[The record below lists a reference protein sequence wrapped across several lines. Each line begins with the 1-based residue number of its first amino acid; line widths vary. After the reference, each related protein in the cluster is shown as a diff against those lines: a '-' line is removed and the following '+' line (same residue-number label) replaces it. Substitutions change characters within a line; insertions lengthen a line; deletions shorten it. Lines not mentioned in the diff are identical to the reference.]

1 MLRRLLV
8 FAVLLLSAGLA
19 LAQVQYAQ
27 KSTQIRAGILL
38 VDSYKLGLGVNQY
51 DANGEPFVWYN
62 LDHSNGIKPADWTF
76 VNPHAATVMTQSIMN
91 RWNGATASNSGLDA
105 PPPNGV
111 GGNVAQLGKIL
122 DKATAPYWEV
132 ALSTATDSQLA
143 DYDVLSLAVR
153 GSLSLTPFE
162 REKLRAYVDQGG
174 VLWVDVDST
183 TQFDGIN
190 NIPLA
195 IDKSGAAGGSILA
208 DLSHPIL
215 TTPNQ
220 LSLSSVAAME
230 TDSSPGLRAVD
241 PTNYGGATLIPIL
254 ETLQPEFSQ
263 FQTVASDS
271 SGTLIGVAQIGD
283 GFLVVTA
290 RGVADALNKGLPNQS
305 RSDDTNNQQFFA
317 LAPNLDAQSN
327 AAAALIVN
335 AINLG
340 SSYHESYFGSRKKN
354 ASPVDL
360 HAPLLRTFFAPL
372 PLSPGNRNFV
382 PPATYKGVFVVSA
395 NDRIYVYDASPTA
408 DLDGDGNPDDGIPDT
423 DLSSGLDLLWISQ
436 TMPGPISPPTCLSVD
451 NPTGTATK
459 DQILVVDATGIVH
472 SFNPF
477 CFMNAPI
484 PADLSN
490 VAETYEV
497 APPGGSADFDF
508 TEDGRG
514 PFAPTVQNGIVYVSD
529 TQSAVTG
536 RVGRLWLLNPAAAST
551 VNTGPNPWVVGGSTS
566 TGIPESSGPATVG
579 YIPVQDNSGGQD
591 LVAYIP
597 TRANPT
603 SLGSPD
609 QTCGITSLWL
619 GVKGE
624 RPQDVQVV
632 GSTLEV
638 TTRANLS
645 GLKVYLGAGSDPLG
659 IKVSVFRS
667 STGLPL
673 SASDLSSIFT
683 GGVTQGPDGVLQLSL
698 NGVWDPDY
706 SLRID
711 YMIDWGSGSL
721 TLTEQVRR
729 GSLFFP
735 DAARTRRVVGAV
747 ALASDGNF
755 FATVSDQ
762 AKGGALYAF
771 REEGRGL
778 FRLLYRYELY
788 DQHQI
793 SLSTAAPVDYRETF
807 INEDPVTT
815 LVPAFAGPLTNLTM
829 EGAPAVHNG
838 LVYAT
843 ATATVGTFSLPV
855 TVLMAFKADPE
866 PVKIPVGNLSD
877 TFVLVQPDI
886 ARSVN
891 PTEPETFTIM
901 QPTQFTYEQQGTGGY
916 VKIDNLMASRT
927 GTIQQAL
934 SSSQPVILRQ
944 SGIPDQLIEPDA
956 VGGRWSP
963 LVWYTMLEGT
973 STQSPTL
980 VTGNTVFVGGNS
992 KLPDILSGVAPASA
1006 ADRGVMFAMDAD
1018 VQPLPPDAFPNS
1030 LRPWM
1035 AQVPMLTIDPS
1046 NSAKI
1051 IPSPDIRWPQT
1062 AGINNFE
1069 DWKVRYFQT
1078 ALRPGD
1084 TSYGVAAGE
1093 GSLFTW
1099 GGSTLYGF
1107 SRGDLMVAD
1116 EGRLLRL
1123 DASGDPEWSSDTS
1136 FGSGSTALQTNT
1148 STTRSL
1154 VRPVRA
1160 YRLGSDEMVVADP
1173 GSNRVVRMNLTG
1185 RELRSVTKFL
1195 VDPIFTPDGYIS
1207 SESPTLNTP
1216 SDVATYSAYVTSAQN
1231 FLSNPNALEYWV
1243 YYLVADTGNKRL
1255 IQVVDRYVADPS
1267 TRQVLNPVEDVNNV
1281 QQLGVL
1287 TWHSPSNY
1295 SGKQFQYNSVAR
1307 VFNPNTNRF
1316 TYAGGIGNGTPTPT
1330 GLGLDTPTTG
1340 TAREAL
1346 SGNGGIVLFDG
1357 AQTVVIHDFT
1367 VPAIPV
1373 NAYYNETTKTF
1384 TSPAAAQ
1391 RDKPIGNVT
1400 SVTMRYVNQA
1410 GENRLAVMFTDS
1422 SGVYEIYQPTVGQDL
1437 PWMARW
1443 ELPREMY
1450 RSMRRDPT
1458 TNIPTTDN
1466 PRDLTAMF
1474 ARRLD
1479 SGEVIVVNGYTGKTR
1494 GVAPFS
1500 GEVIV
1505 LNGDFDP
1512 ALDNTQPGFDFGKQ
1526 NFGFSSLSVR
1536 LQLSTLTGVRSIT
1549 APVFADLR

>member
-8 FAVLLLSAGLA
+8 LILLVLGSAMA
-19 LAQVQYAQ
+19 SAQVQYAQ
-27 KSTQIRAGILL
+27 KSTPIKAGVLL
-38 VDSYKLGLGVNQY
+38 VDSYKLGMSGSLY
-51 DANGEPFVWYN
+51 DANGAPFVWYN
-62 LDHSNGIKPADWTF
+62 LEHSNGVKPADWSF

-91 RWNGATASNSGLDA
+91 RWDGVLGSGSGLDA
-105 PPPNGV
+105 APPNGV
-111 GGNVAQLGKIL
+111 GGNVAGIGQIL
-122 DKATAPYWEV
+122 TKASAPYWEV
-132 ALSTATDSQLA
+132 SLGSSSDSQLA
-143 DYDVLSLAVR
+143 DYDVLSLSVR

-162 REKLRAYVDQGG
+162 REKLRAYIDQGG
-174 VLWVDVDST
+174 VLWVDVDNST
-183 TQFDGIN
+183 AFDAIN

-195 IDKSGAAGGSILA
+195 IDKSMNPGGPIQA
-208 DLSHPIL
+208 DLAHPIL

-220 LSLSSVAAME
+220 VTIAQVAGMEMDGSS
-230 TDSSPGLRAVD
+230 GFRAVD
-241 PTNYGGATLIPIL
+241 PTNYGGGSLIPVL
-254 ETLQPEFSQ
+254 ETLQPEFTQ
-263 FQTVASDS
+263 FQTVASDA
-271 SGTLIGVAQIGD
+271 SGTLIGVARIGD

-290 RGVADALNKGLPNQS
+290 RGVADALNKGVLTAS
-305 RSDDTNNQQFFA
+305 RPTDTGNQQFYA
-317 LAPNLDAQSN
+317 LAPSLDAQSN
-327 AAAALIVN
+327 AAASLIVN
-335 AINLG
+335 AISLG
-340 SSYHESYFGSRKKN
+340 SSYRESFFGSRKAN

-408 DLDGDGNPDDGIPDT
+408 DLDGDGNPDDGLPET
-423 DLSSGLDLLWISQ
+423 DLSSGLDLLWTSQ
-436 TMPGPISPPTCLSVD
+436 TMPSPISAPSCVSVQ
-451 NPTGTATK
+451 NPTGSATK
-459 DQILVVDATGIVH
+459 DQILVVDANGTVH
-472 SFNPF
+472 AFNPF
-477 CFMNAPI
+477 CFMQAPA

-490 VAETYEV
+490 VSEEYNVT
-497 APPGGSADFDF
+497 PPGGSSDFDF

-514 PFAPTVQNGIVYVSD
+514 PFAPTIHNGIAYISD

-536 RVGRLWLLNPAAAST
+536 RVGRLWLLDPSAATT
-551 VNTGPNPWVVGGSTS
+551 VNTGPNPWVIGGSSS

-603 SLGSPD
+603 ALGSPD
-609 QTCGITSLWL
+609 QTCGITSVWI
-619 GVKGE
+619 GAKGE

-632 GSTLEV
+632 GSSLEV
-638 TTRANLS
+638 TTRANLA
-645 GLKVYLGAGSDPLG
+645 GLKIYLGAASDPLG

-667 STGLPL
+667 STGQALDAATLASVL
-673 SASDLSSIFT
+673 SGT
-683 GGVTQGPDGVLQLSL
+683 VTQGPDGVLQLGL
-698 NGVWDPDY
+698 NGAWDPDY
-706 SLRID
+706 SLRLD

-735 DAARTRRVVGAV
+735 DAARTRRVIGAV
-747 ALASDGNF
+747 ALASNGSI

-762 AKGGALYAF
+762 AKGGALFAF

-788 DQHQI
+788 DAHQI
-793 SLSTAAPVDYRETF
+793 SLSAASPVNYRETF

-815 LVPAFAGPLTNLTM
+815 LVPFFAGPLSNLTM
-829 EGAPAVHNG
+829 EGAPSVHNG
-838 LVYAT
+838 MVFAT
-843 ATATVGTFSLPV
+843 ATARVGTFSLPV
-855 TVLMAFKADPE
+855 TILMAFKASPE

-901 QPTQFTYEQQGTGGY
+901 QPTQFTYEQQGNGGY

-944 SGIPDQLIEPDA
+944 SGLPDQLIEPDG
-956 VGGRWSP
+956 VGGSWSP
-963 LVWYTMLEGT
+963 LMWYTMLEGT
-973 STQSPTL
+973 DTQSPTM

-992 KLPDILSGVAPASA
+992 KLPDILSNIPPGSA
-1006 ADRGVMFAMDAD
+1006 TDRGVMFAMDAD
-1018 VQPLPPDAFPNS
+1018 VQPLPPDAYPNS

-1035 AQVPMLTIDPS
+1035 IQVPMLTTSGGNI
-1046 NSAKI
+1046 
-1051 IPSPDIRWPQT
+1051 SPNPVIRWPQT
-1062 AGINNFE
+1062 SGLTLFE

-1084 TSYGVAAGE
+1084 TSYGVAAGD

-1099 GGSTLYGF
+1099 GASTLYGF

-1116 EGRLLRL
+1116 EGRLVRL
-1123 DASGDPEWSSDTS
+1123 DASGNPEWASDTS
-1136 FGSGSTALQTNT
+1136 IGAGSNAQQTNT

-1160 YRLGSDEMVVADP
+1160 YRLGSDQMVIADP
-1173 GSNRVVRMNLTG
+1173 GGNRVVRMNLTG
-1185 RELRSVTKFL
+1185 KELRSLSKFL
-1195 VDPIFTPDGYIS
+1195 LDPTYRPDGYVS
-1207 SESPTLNTP
+1207 SESTTLDTP
-1216 SDVATYSAYVTSAQN
+1216 SDVATYSAYVTSGQN

-1243 YYLVADTGNKRL
+1243 YYLVADSGNKRL
-1255 IQVVDRYVADPS
+1255 IQVVDRYIADPS
-1267 TRQVLNPVEDVNNV
+1267 TRQILGPVEDVNNV

-1295 SGKQFQYNSVAR
+1295 TGKQFSYNSVAR
-1307 VFNPNTNRF
+1307 VFNPATGRF
-1316 TYAGGIGNGTPTPT
+1316 TYAGGIGNATPTPA
-1330 GLGLDTPTTG
+1330 GLGLDTTT
-1340 TAREAL
+1340 TSTSRDAI

-1367 VPAIPV
+1367 VPAISA
-1373 NAYYNETTKTF
+1373 NMYYNETTKTF
-1384 TSPAAAQ
+1384 ISPATNQ
-1391 RDKPIGNVT
+1391 RIRPIGHVT
-1400 SVTMRYVNQA
+1400 SVTMRYVSV
-1410 GENRLAVMFTDS
+1410 GGVNRLAVMFTDS
-1422 SGVYEIYQPTVGQDL
+1422 SGVYELYQPTVGQDL
-1437 PWMARW
+1437 PWVVRW

-1450 RSMRRDPT
+1450 KSMRRDPT
-1458 TNIPTTDN
+1458 TNIPTGAN

-1479 SGEVIVVNGYTGKTR
+1479 SGEVIVVNGYMGKTR
-1494 GVAPFS
+1494 GQTQFS
-1500 GEVIV
+1500 GEVVV
-1505 LNGDFDP
+1505 LNGDSDP
-1512 ALDNTQPGFDFGKQ
+1512 AKDNTQPGFDFGKQ
-1526 NFGFSSLSVR
+1526 NFGFSNLSVR
-1536 LQLSTLTGVRSIT
+1536 LQLSQLTGIRSIT